1 MEPKTPTLRRS
12 KRARSVSPNPTMH
25 ALARKKRE
33 EPKPLLF
40 NQPSSQHF
48 VASRLQSLDD
58 WGGFFISGRVV
69 VERNRNRAERR
80 EAFSPLRRPLRTHQ
94 GRSLAAVLV
103 EPEHRPG
110 AFDEDE
116 LFCGIAPF
124 EPEEEGFLET
134 LPEEPFRF
142 SSTLRGAAGITDQAP
157 AFVEREN
164 DASRHASLTGEESH
178 TELFGRLCGDAS
190 RLDHGVFRVHVF
202 QGECERPVLLRRRR
216 CDRFRRKPLR
226 S

>member
-40 NQPSSQHF
+40 NQPSPQHL

-69 VERNRNRAERR
+69 VERDRNRAKRR
-80 EAFSPLRRPLRTHQ
+80 EAFFLLRRHLRTHQ
-94 GRSLAAVLV
+94 GRSLSTILMK
-103 EPEHRPG
+103 PEHRPR

-116 LFCGIAPF
+116 LFCGVAPF
-124 EPEEEGFLET
+124 
-134 LPEEPFRF
+134 
-142 SSTLRGAAGITDQAP
+142 
-157 AFVEREN
+157 
-164 DASRHASLTGEESH
+164 
-178 TELFGRLCGDAS
+178 
-190 RLDHGVFRVHVF
+190 
-202 QGECERPVLLRRRR
+202 
-216 CDRFRRKPLR
+216 
-226 S
+226 